1 MAMTEQRFSD
11 LLGGP
16 PRRDPAAAGDQHARA
31 ISALFEAHNRAL
43 VSFLTN
49 RLGNEAEA
57 REVAQEA
64 YVRLLQL
71 HEPGT
76 VSFLRAYL
84 FRVATNLSVDR
95 LRMRAR
101 SERYDPIQDAEDL
114 TDTVQPEQ
122 KVSAAEALDMV
133 RRALGELPKRYRQ
146 ILSMDRIGDKTA
158 AEIGKELGLG
168 ERQVRTY
175 LRRTLVYCQLRLDG
189 VAAAEAMDRIITL

>member
-1 MAMTEQRFSD
+1 MTMAKQKIHDPLAAESWT
-11 LLGGP
+11 GGSP
-16 PRRDPAAAGDQHARA
+16 SGNQHART
-31 ISALFEAHNRAL
+31 ISELFEAHNRAL

-101 SERYDPIQDAEDL
+101 SERYDPIQDAENL
-114 TDTVQPEQ
+114 TDTMQPEQ
-122 KVSAAEALDMV
+122 KVSASEALAIV
-133 RRALGELPKRYRQ
+133 HRALDELPKRYRQ
-146 ILSMDRIGDKTA
+146 ILYMDRLGDKTA
-158 AEIGKELGLG
+158 IQIGKELGLG

-189 VAAAEAMDRIITL
+189 VTAEEAMDRIITL

>member
-1 MAMTEQRFSD
+1 MAKQRIH
-11 LLGGP
+11 
-16 PRRDPAAAGDQHARA
+16 DPSAAGPWTDGPAPGNPHART
-31 ISALFEAHNRAL
+31 ISELFEAHNRAL

-101 SERYDPIQDAEDL
+101 SERYDPIQDAENL

-122 KVSAAEALDMV
+122 KVSASEALDIV
-133 RRALGELPKRYRQ
+133 RRALNELPKRYRQ
-146 ILSMDRIGDKTA
+146 ILYMDRLGDKTA
-158 AEIGKELGLG
+158 IQIGKELGIG

-175 LRRTLVYCQLRLDG
+175 LRRTLMYCQLRLDG
-189 VAAAEAMDRIITL
+189 VAAEEAMDRIITL